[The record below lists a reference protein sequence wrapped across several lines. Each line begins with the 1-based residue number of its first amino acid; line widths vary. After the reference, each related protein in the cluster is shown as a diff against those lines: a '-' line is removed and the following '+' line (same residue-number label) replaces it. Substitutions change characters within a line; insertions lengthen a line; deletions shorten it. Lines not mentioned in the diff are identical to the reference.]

1 MSPLRHP
8 ARQPSSERPLA
19 QVTELRP
26 ALNRRRA
33 GTVGGVVDLTSDGGR
48 SDAALV
54 VAVARRDESA
64 LAELYERHGG
74 AVHGLARR
82 ITRDDALAQDIT
94 QTVFVRLWR
103 QPERFDA
110 ERASLRTYLMADT
123 HGRSVDLI
131 RSEEA
136 RRRREDDV
144 SAEPSVIPTVESQAW
159 ASLDATAVRD
169 AVSQLPEHERAA
181 IVLAYFDGHSYRD
194 VAEVLGEPE
203 GTVKSR
209 IRSGLRRLRGLVEVA
224 GVTP

>member
-1 MSPLRHP
+1 MSPLARPDPPSGPGLADVTPLHPERHG
-8 ARQPSSERPLA
+8 RPG
-19 QVTELRP
+19 
-26 ALNRRRA
+26 
-33 GTVGGVVDLTSDGGR
+33 GTVHPVVDLTRIGDER
-48 SDAALV
+48 SDASLML
-54 VAVARRDESA
+54 AVARRDQQA
-64 LAELYERHGG
+64 LAALYERHGG

-82 ITRDDALAQDIT
+82 ITRDDALAEDVA

-103 QPERFDA
+103 QPERFDPD
-110 ERASLRTYLMADT
+110 RASLRTYLMADT

-144 SAEPSVIPTVESQAW
+144 SAEPVQLPSVEGQAW

-169 AVSQLPEHERAA
+169 AVLQLPEAERAA

-194 VAEVLGEPE
+194 VAELLGEPE

-209 IRSGLRRLRGLVEVA
+209 IRAGLRRLRGLVDVA